1 MSFGTELKRILH
13 SLEMTQSE
21 LAERTRLT
29 PAAISQIIDGKR
41 EPSLSSIVKIL
52 KVIPVKFERLASE
65 ELKS

>member
-1 MSFGTELKRILH
+1 MSFGVELKRILD

-21 LAERTRLT
+21 LATKSKLT

-65 ELKS
+65 ELIK